1 MRCGF
6 KCPSRLLGAALVA
19 VLVALVFLTPLS
31 AVLAKDTAPASSDTA
46 PYQSEIQDI
55 FDELHASG
63 DAYNAGT
70 LREYSMGK
78 ACGFAE
84 EYGESLIRYALD
96 FADGDSLLDKVLR
109 TQGSDLSSG
118 ALAQGCNALTGRAAD
133 GGSGFDLRGT
143 GDELLLSALRA
154 GADRLRG
161 SGLPFTSRLMLETG
175 IEDRQF
181 VWSVTAIQPLWS
193 DEAGR
198 THTFTQV
205 AWRHRTKDG
214 DTVNTGLAVRRLS
227 ADEKVLYGANVFFD
241 HAARM
246 NHNRMSVGVDART
259 SLMGVSANRYIPLS
273 GWKSRD
279 LVWEERAAGGW
290 DLELDGT
297 LPEYPDWQGY
307 LRGFVWSGNDRDTR
321 DEVHGYEAGL
331 RWNPVSLMMLEAGI
345 TDEQDSPMSLNL
357 TLGFQYRFGEPWAG
371 RSARANGLLSVADRI
386 YDPVRRENNV
396 RTESRKKQSA
406 ILTVLETVG
415 ANNAQTDS
423 ASYPLSTNGSVDMP
437 ATVTVSGAAGS
448 IATLRFADG
457 AILRIGAGT
466 KVRLFPDHLKLIHG
480 VIQYIS
486 GSTSRTVNVPGG
498 VITLLGTDIDVRTNG
513 TVSTVRVRE
522 GAIRLAGEASGSASA
537 SHGDMA
543 TATDGVVG
551 AVSTSGAAYDAHT
564 DDVSEKIDRAGMPLT
579 EQKAA
584 PYPVAAPTVSA
595 AALAS
600 GQPVTFGLKFNAP
613 VTVSGGTPRLT
624 FTINGNTRA
633 ASMSGGSGTDEL
645 QFTYTLQA
653 ADVGATSLTVTDF
666 DPMGATIGGGGKD
679 AITTIADA
687 AVSLSSVVA
696 DLTAPAGYAVS
707 ITTDPINAANVA
719 AAAFQITGAEVGAT
733 YNYTF
738 SSSGGGSTVTGSGTI
753 STATQNVTGI
763 NLSAM
768 TDGTL
773 TLSLTMTDTHGNTG
787 AAATDTVVA
796 DLAAPTIS
804 GFSAV
809 SGGSDPANTGDV
821 ITITLDADE
830 NLAQHGA
837 PSLTLD
843 IGGSSKTANFSSI
856 AGGNATFT
864 YTVQAGDY
872 DVNGIE
878 ITAIHVAANELEDAA
893 GNDLDTT
900 FTLPHNLSLDVA
912 TVMLGRPTCP
922 SGDLSEPSNHV
933 GGNAGCARLFGSDPA
948 SIDDVM
954 IYAGDVPGTT
964 TDFFVRRCDI
974 GMTWDGA
981 ACTGT
986 RSSLRWKNAATDSTT
1001 TNVGPGAVW
1010 TNDAARNGPNN
1021 TALLVAD
1028 ASGVHAAA
1036 AACNALPGGSW
1047 YLPGLSE
1054 LDVIY
1059 ADLVATDDPDHPLP
1073 TVDDATDDDH
1083 SGTTGPLRGSFDL
1096 TGQWYWSSSEYDA
1109 TLAWRQRFADGS
1121 QVSSLKT
1128 FTRPVRCAR
1137 R

>member
-6 KCPSRLLGAALVA
+6 KRPSRLVGAVLAA
-19 VLVALVFLTPLS
+19 VLVAFVFLIPLS

-70 LREYSMGK
+70 LREYSLGK

-96 FADGDSLLDKVLR
+96 FADGDSLLGNVLR

-118 ALAQGCNALTGRAAD
+118 ALAQGCSALTGRAAD

-154 GADRLRG
+154 GAGRLRG

-279 LVWEERAAGGW
+279 LVWEERAASGW

-331 RWNPVSLMMLEAGI
+331 RWSPLSLMMIEAGI

-357 TLGFQYRFGEPWAG
+357 TLGFQYRFGEQWAD

-486 GSTSRTVNVPGG
+486 GSTNRTVNVPGG

-522 GAIRLAGEASGSASA
+522 GAVRLAGEVSGSASA

-551 AVSTSGAAYDAHT
+551 GVSTSGAAYDTHT

-666 DPMGATIGGGGKD
+666 DPMGATIAGGGKD

-696 DLTAPAGYAVS
+696 DLT
-707 ITTDPINAANVA
+707 
-719 AAAFQITGAEVGAT
+719 
-733 YNYTF
+733 
-738 SSSGGGSTVTGSGTI
+738 
-753 STATQNVTGI
+753 
-763 NLSAM
+763 
-768 TDGTL
+768 
-773 TLSLTMTDTHGNTG
+773 
-787 AAATDTVVA
+787 
-796 DLAAPTIS
+796 APTIS

-872 DVNGIE
+872 DADGIE

-986 RSSLRWKNAATDSTT
+986 RSSLRWKNATTDSAT
-1001 TNVGPGAVW
+1001 TNIGGGTAW

-1021 TALLVAD
+1021 TALLAAD

-1036 AACNALPGGSW
+1036 AACNAPPGGSW

-1083 SGTTGPLRGSFDL
+1083 SGTTGP
-1096 TGQWYWSSSEYDA
+1096 
-1109 TLAWRQRFADGS
+1109 
-1121 QVSSLKT
+1121 
-1128 FTRPVRCAR
+1128 CAAASI
-1137 R
+1137 